1 MYFSP
6 ASYTAVGAGELKL
19 PDDHRIRGTVEAAVG
34 TLFFGWSTVR
44 LHRAAGRPG
53 DPGHGRRLRWRIV
66 PIAARLGMTK
76 ALSHGSICGR
86 VEAMRSSGS
95 CNTSTVSSRR
105 AAGGWGAHPAAARR
119 GFAEYG

>member
-1 MYFSP
+1 MPSLLTVLILGHLVKVALWALLHLVLDSLMGSITRCTSRMRTTRRWAP
-6 ASYTAVGAGELKL
+6 ESSSCRTT
-19 PDDHRIRGTVEAAVG
+19 HRIRGTVEAAVG

-76 ALSHGSICGR
+76 ALSHG
-86 VEAMRSSGS
+86 
-95 CNTSTVSSRR
+95 
-105 AAGGWGAHPAAARR
+105 
-119 GFAEYG
+119 